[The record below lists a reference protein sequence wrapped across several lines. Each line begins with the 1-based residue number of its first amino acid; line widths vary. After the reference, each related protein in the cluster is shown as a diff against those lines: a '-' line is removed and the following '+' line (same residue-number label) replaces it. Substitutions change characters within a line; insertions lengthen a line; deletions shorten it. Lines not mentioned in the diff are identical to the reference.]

1 MEGTEMELTPA
12 AGGRR
17 VVAVPSVGE
26 DGLEARRSHHFG
38 KSRCFTLV
46 ELTQGEIGD
55 VRTVPNERHS
65 EGGCQA
71 AAQLLASEGASTL
84 VAGGIG
90 ARPLAILNQ
99 AGIEVYFDK
108 QRKTVAEAIAAL
120 AAGELRPIE
129 LDQTCS
135 HHRGQEHEHTC

>member
-1 MEGTEMELTPA
+1 MAETETEPMRVVAGTRT
-12 AGGRR
+12 
-17 VVAVPSVGE
+17 VAVPSVSE

-38 KSRCFTLV
+38 KSRFFTLV
-46 ELTQGEIGD
+46 ELTEGEIGD
-55 VRTVPNERHS
+55 VRTVLNASHS

-71 AAQLLASEGASTL
+71 SAQLLASEGASAL

-90 ARPLAILNQ
+90 VRPLSILNQ

-120 AAGELRPIE
+120 AAGELQPIE

-135 HHRGQEHEHTC
+135 HHEGQGREHSC

>member
-1 MEGTEMELTPA
+1 MERTETELRATSR
-12 AGGRR
+12 GER
-17 VVAVPSVGE
+17 VVAVPSVSD

-46 ELTQGEIGD
+46 ELTPSGIGD
-55 VRTVPNERHS
+55 VRTVSNERHS

-90 ARPLAILNQ
+90 ARPLAVLYQ
-99 AGIEVYFDK
+99 AGIE
-108 QRKTVAEAIAAL
+108 
-120 AAGELRPIE
+120 
-129 LDQTCS
+129 
-135 HHRGQEHEHTC
+135 